1 MKRDPRCQEGRDAV
15 AKFGVLFFVAAV
27 VVGLAGAGPGPA
39 IVVVLSMIAVRPFLD
54 GLYGDRGGRRS
65 RRR

>member
-15 AKFGVLFFVAAV
+15 MKFGVLSFVAAV
-27 VVGLAGAGPGPA
+27 VVGLAGGGPGPA
-39 IVVVLSMIAVRPFLD
+39 IAVVLSMIAVQPFLD
-54 GLYGDRGGRRS
+54 GLYGGRGRRRS